1 MLLEC
6 EGCVERCCGGERDVK
21 AVLNGVAGVNA
32 SRWCSRAVTA
42 HGEGFLQTPAY
53 PQYYVGELRC
63 QWSVRAP
70 PGQRL
75 LLRLLDVSLR
85 EASSSS
91 GNCTDRLIITED
103 GRERERM
110 CGEQED
116 VIEVVSEGDSLDVT
130 ILIGSK
136 TLFPKRGVL
145 LHYKALDCVHP
156 TPPKDG
162 YIVYRND
169 TYGEYMCCLDFA
181 FPDTLNRHRVLQ
193 CVNNNTWN
201 NTLPNCIQHS
211 GIMDG
216 NYNVIGPMRLN
227 SDVNNTVY
235 ASVLNHSD
243 LMFDV
248 LLPTIIICVLLVGN
262 GVILFVIYY
271 LRKRRLS
278 RNVEEEAGA
287 ICQPHDAT
295 ERAISV

>member
-1 MLLEC
+1 
-6 EGCVERCCGGERDVK
+6 
-21 AVLNGVAGVNA
+21 
-32 SRWCSRAVTA
+32 
-42 HGEGFLQTPAY
+42 
-53 PQYYVGELRC
+53 
-63 QWSVRAP
+63 
-70 PGQRL
+70 
-75 LLRLLDVSLR
+75 
-85 EASSSS
+85 
-91 GNCTDRLIITED
+91 
-103 GRERERM
+103 
-110 CGEQED
+110 
-116 VIEVVSEGDSLDVT
+116 
-130 ILIGSK
+130 
-136 TLFPKRGVL
+136 
-145 LHYKALDCVHP
+145 
-156 TPPKDG
+156 
-162 YIVYRND
+162 
-169 TYGEYMCCLDFA
+169 MCCLDFA
-181 FPDTLNRHRVLQ
+181 FPDTLNRYRVLQ

-201 NTLPNCIQHS
+201 NTLPNCIQHP